1 MVRPTNNQ
9 NNDNNNEVFI
19 STDEYLQLG
28 VDLQEALETRR
39 ELDKAQYHSME
50 LAWALS
56 NTDIAPYTG
65 GVKDI
70 VEFANDFDPTMQN
83 GKIVSDTRFSDI
95 WDDGEQMTP
104 EEVAQLDKD
113 TISNDAYSRWEHLA

>member
-1 MVRPTNNQ
+1 MVRPNNNQ
-9 NNDNNNEVFI
+9 NDNNDNEVLI

-28 VDLQEALETRR
+28 VDLQEALDTRR
-39 ELDKAQYHSME
+39 ELGKAELHSME

-70 VEFANDFDPTMQN
+70 VQYANDFDPTMQN
-83 GKIVSDTRFSDI
+83 GKIVDEDYFHED
-95 WDDGEQMTP
+95 
-104 EEVAQLDKD
+104 EV
-113 TISNDAYSRWEHLA
+113 SNDAYSRWEHLT

>member
-1 MVRPTNNQ
+1 M
-9 NNDNNNEVFI
+9 
-19 STDEYLQLG
+19 
-28 VDLQEALETRR
+28 DLQEALETRR
-39 ELDKAQYHSME
+39 ELDKAKYHSME

-83 GKIVSDTRFSDI
+83 GKIVASDI
-95 WDDGEQMTP
+95 YDDDEQMTP

-113 TISNDAYSRWEHLA
+113 TISNDAYSRWEHLT

>member
-1 MVRPTNNQ
+1 MDIKKTNVYLT
-9 NNDNNNEVFI
+9 NEQ
-19 STDEYLQLG
+19 Y
-28 VDLQEALETRR
+28 VDMMARLQEAIDLLSVVRNVEY
-39 ELDKAQYHSME
+39 KSME
-50 LAWALS
+50 LAWTLS
-56 NTDIAPYTG
+56 NSDIAPYTG

-83 GKIVSDTRFSDI
+83 GKIVASDI
-95 WDDGEQMTP
+95 YDYNEEMTP

>member
-1 MVRPTNNQ
+1 MVRPNNNQ
-9 NNDNNNEVFI
+9 NNNNDNEVLI

-28 VDLQEALETRR
+28 VDLQEALDTRR
-39 ELDKAQYHSME
+39 ELADVEYHSME

-56 NTDIAPYTG
+56 NTDIAPLVG

-70 VEFANDFDPTMQN
+70 VEYANDFDPTMQN
-83 GKIVSDTRFSDI
+83 GKIVASDI
-95 WDDGEQMTP
+95 YDDDEQMTP

>member
-1 MVRPTNNQ
+1 MNINNTKGEFMDIKKTNVYLT
-9 NNDNNNEVFI
+9 NEQ
-19 STDEYLQLG
+19 Y
-28 VDLQEALETRR
+28 VDMMARLQEAIDLLSVVRNVEY
-39 ELDKAQYHSME
+39 KSME
-50 LAWALS
+50 LAWTLS
-56 NTDIAPYTG
+56 NSDIAPYTG

-83 GKIVSDTRFSDI
+83 GKIVASDI
-95 WDDGEQMTP
+95 YDDGEQMTP

>member
-1 MVRPTNNQ
+1 MNINNTKGEFMDIKKTNVYLT
-9 NNDNNNEVFI
+9 NEQ
-19 STDEYLQLG
+19 Y
-28 VDLQEALETRR
+28 VDMMARLQEAIDLLSVVRNVEY
-39 ELDKAQYHSME
+39 KSME
-50 LAWALS
+50 LAWTLS
-56 NTDIAPYTG
+56 NSDIAPYTG

-83 GKIVSDTRFSDI
+83 GKIVASDI
-95 WDDGEQMTP
+95 CDDDEQMTP